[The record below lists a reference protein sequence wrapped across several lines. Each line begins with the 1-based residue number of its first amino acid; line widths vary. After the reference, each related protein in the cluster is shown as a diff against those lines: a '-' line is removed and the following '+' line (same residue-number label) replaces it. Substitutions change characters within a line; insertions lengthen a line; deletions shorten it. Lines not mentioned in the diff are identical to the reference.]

1 VLLQLRGGGGR
12 GRRRYLD
19 HNPELASH
27 AELGDELSPAR
38 YGHELTAKQPS
49 RSDPLIHGIISAC
62 ARERFPLLAPREDS
76 YMRCLYSNNV
86 HEMVTGS
93 EYSGQPLAALS
104 VAELVHIM
112 LCAH

>member
-1 VLLQLRGGGGR
+1 VLLQLRGGGG